1 MGKIRDV
8 ISAARTAYP
17 SEAPEFIFMF
27 YMLWFVHVFFF
38 FLTMVLSFSIDL
50 WLLII
55 VPSDLYCMQDKKI
68 KKNHKSMFMYHY
80 DTMK

>member
-27 YMLWFVHVFFF
+27 YMFIQVRRYQDMIKSHKSIENDK
-38 FLTMVLSFSIDL
+38 TMV
-50 WLLII
+50 
-55 VPSDLYCMQDKKI
+55 KK
-68 KKNHKSMFMYHY
+68 KKNI
-80 DTMK
+80 

>member
-27 YMLWFVHVFFF
+27 YMFFF

-50 WLLII
+50 WLLIMSWYLLTCI
-55 VPSDLYCMQDKKI
+55 AMQDKKI
-68 KKNHKSMFMYHY
+68 KKNHKSMFTYHY

>member
-50 WLLII
+50 WLLIMSWYLLTCI
-55 VPSDLYCMQDKKI
+55 ACKTKKLRKTI
-68 KKNHKSMFMYHY
+68 NLCLR
-80 DTMK
+80 TITIQ